1 MKELFHNPPD
11 LPTPLNSQGGFSLGS
26 GGFKVQRKLKRK
38 KSDPVYQESPRHRS
52 GSSSSVSENA
62 TDRYLGSFSV
72 DSKRHVWDLLAKHP
86 KFDDSGGLR
95 LNRVRNNTSEVLKND
110 PVKTPLNGG
119 FTVYQKPTSND
130 SNLPGPR
137 LLFERGN

>member
-11 LPTPLNSQGGFSLGS
+11 LPTPLNSQGGFSVGS

-38 KSDPVYQESPRHRS
+38 KSGPVYQGAPLHKS

-62 TDRYLGSFSV
+62 TDRYLGSFSIE
-72 DSKRHVWDLLAKHP
+72 SKRHVWDLLTKHP
-86 KFDDSGGLR
+86 KFGDSGSLR

-110 PVKTPLNGG
+110 PVKIPLNGG
-119 FTVYQKPTSND
+119 FTVYQKPTSDD
-130 SNLPGPR
+130 SNLPRPS
-137 LLFERGN
+137 LLSERGN